1 MSLPRPGG
9 HFGEKKASSIYSGG
23 PSSTS
28 NAFAAYNAPSAT
40 PQHHYNPVAS
50 NTPGQAGF
58 SYSGA
63 SGSGGGGDGFG
74 TAGAGV
80 PQGFARET
88 PPVGG
93 TPAGGAL
100 GRGAGDQ
107 WDQYGFSNVGIGGGS
122 GRGSGGMDAFSGSVG
137 SAPGGAMG
145 IGGRAGANQQGAGAG
160 VGGQPPLDWHQW
172 APPGVN
178 KQVLNMGESVVKD
191 YLQVQYKDYLKSQ
204 YQPRVSGFWNTL
216 KVYFT
221 VDNGYVV
228 RKLKVLLFPLM
239 KKDWYRLP
247 SEDEVKDDG
256 RPKFERPIA
265 DVNAPDLYVPLM
277 SFITFVLVTG
287 YAKGASAA
295 AFSDDGN
302 TFSPEVLTE
311 VTSSCIVTQL
321 LQVLLIRLGLYLLN
335 SPAVILDLVAYTGYQ
350 YVGLGI
356 NMTVGICLGLRWYY
370 VALAWTGLMMSFFMV
385 RESQR
390 YPFVTVFAIT
400 ESHNNSWHLVC
411 IFIRASISPISFGHA
426 LVQQQQESLVEEL
439 RTLLSFAGVCWA
451 VALGSCR
458 IAARVLR
465 SLFRGLKWHS
475 REVCA
480 HSATKAQLGG
490 MRSDGF
496 GLLGNWRTTASW
508 SVRQSRSQPPRR
520 IVTFPRRQKLDAG
533 T

>member
-1 MSLPRPGG
+1 MLGPSSDLPLRLLSNDVSIPETNSFQVPSLIFSCHAMSLPRPGG

-178 KQVLNMGESVVKD
+178 KQVTRCVGCRPSTPIFV
-191 YLQVQYKDYLKSQ
+191 YSSLQL
-204 YQPRVSGFWNTL
+204 
-216 KVYFT
+216 
-221 VDNGYVV
+221 
-228 RKLKVLLFPLM
+228 
-239 KKDWYRLP
+239 
-247 SEDEVKDDG
+247 
-256 RPKFERPIA
+256 
-265 DVNAPDLYVPLM
+265 
-277 SFITFVLVTG
+277 
-287 YAKGASAA
+287 
-295 AFSDDGN
+295 
-302 TFSPEVLTE
+302 
-311 VTSSCIVTQL
+311 
-321 LQVLLIRLGLYLLN
+321 
-335 SPAVILDLVAYTGYQ
+335 
-350 YVGLGI
+350 
-356 NMTVGICLGLRWYY
+356 
-370 VALAWTGLMMSFFMV
+370 
-385 RESQR
+385 
-390 YPFVTVFAIT
+390 
-400 ESHNNSWHLVC
+400 
-411 IFIRASISPISFGHA
+411 
-426 LVQQQQESLVEEL
+426 
-439 RTLLSFAGVCWA
+439 
-451 VALGSCR
+451 
-458 IAARVLR
+458 
-465 SLFRGLKWHS
+465 
-475 REVCA
+475 
-480 HSATKAQLGG
+480 
-490 MRSDGF
+490 
-496 GLLGNWRTTASW
+496 
-508 SVRQSRSQPPRR
+508 
-520 IVTFPRRQKLDAG
+520 
-533 T
+533 